1 LSKLEREHVILQ
13 EQLQAHSKEREAV
26 QNHIAT
32 LKDRIAALNEE
43 ISQLKIQDCEQGLAI
58 QGVEEMIQTNAQSID
73 SEKSALLHSKEII
86 ASLE

>member
-1 LSKLEREHVILQ
+1 E
-13 EQLQAHSKEREAV
+13 
-26 QNHIAT
+26 NHIAT

-43 ISQLKIQDCEQGLAI
+43 ISQLEIQDREQGLAI

-86 ASLE
+86 ASLESKLAGVPDQAKLILEEKSKHDA